1 MPQDYNKSFTNLPE
15 ERLKNIRKDAIEK
28 RNFLESIRPEL
39 PDSADKK
46 IKAIPF
52 IGSAISSVVRGVTK
66 GLQRP
71 IDEGIEQNNKVKDQ
85 AWNETFKQQ
94 EIKSQKE
101 DSGFIRRVLGIKE
114 DPNLYGKTA
123 LGNLPKPTR
132 VRDAPVTREVGKK

>member
-94 EIKSQKE
+94 EIKSYKE

-123 LGNLPKPTR
+123 LSGSNRSKGNKI
-132 VRDAPVTREVGKK
+132 K

>member
-39 PDSADKK
+39 PDAADKK
-46 IKAIPF
+46 IKSIPF

-94 EIKSQKE
+94 EIKSYKE
-101 DSGFIRRVLGIKE
+101 DRGLIREVLGIKE

-123 LGNLPKPTR
+123 LSGSNRGKGNKI
-132 VRDAPVTREVGKK
+132 K